1 MPKGAEQNSFIKFAS
16 ENGSVAQ
23 LYSASDFGSEG
34 CRLESCRGH
43 KINLLCA
50 KRGRFILLKRSHYF
64 ILI

>member
-1 MPKGAEQNSFIKFAS
+1 MPKGAEQNSFIKFAP

-43 KINLLCA
+43 NEKDQ
-50 KRGRFILLKRSHYF
+50 
-64 ILI
+64 